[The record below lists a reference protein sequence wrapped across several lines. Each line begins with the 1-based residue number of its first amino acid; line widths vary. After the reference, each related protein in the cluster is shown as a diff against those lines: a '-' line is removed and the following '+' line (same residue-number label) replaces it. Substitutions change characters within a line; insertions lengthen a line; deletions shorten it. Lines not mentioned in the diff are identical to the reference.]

1 MNRTEFIIATAGI
14 LFAAFALGWL
24 IRALLGR
31 FQRVAPQS
39 IAEIEALADQ
49 LKAAKAQR
57 DQAQHDL
64 AARESDLTQRLSR
77 TADEL
82 RLALDS
88 LAESRTEIEELRAY
102 IDRKLLHGPDKK
114 P

>member
-24 IRALLGR
+24 VRALLGR

-39 IAEIEALADQ
+39 LAEIEALTGQ
-49 LKAAKAQR
+49 LQAAKAQR
-57 DQAQHDL
+57 DQARLDL
-64 AARESDLTQRLSR
+64 KSRESDLTERLSR

-82 RLALDS
+82 HLALDG
-88 LAESRTEIEELRAY
+88 LRESRAEIEELRAY
-102 IDRKLLHGPDKK
+102 IDRKLQRSPDGPA
-114 P
+114 